1 MNNPSNLNKR
11 LYKLTILTLKF
22 LPIVMASAFMISNLI
37 HITAIQMICHII
49 GINAAQF
56 LFIYLTSYVFKFC
69 NYHRI
74 FIHYLVLKETI
85 NLIDWYVGIPI
96 SDKAIQIVHIAIALV
111 FIVIAVKMY
120 YNKNIKCI
128 KDNSNDKQRETSEV
142 TISVE

>member
-1 MNNPSNLNKR
+1 MTTTNKTDNLNKR

-22 LPIVMASAFMISNLI
+22 LPVVMASAFMISNLI
-37 HITAIQMICHII
+37 HIKAIQIIAHVI

-56 LFIYLTSYVFKFC
+56 LFIYLTSHVFKFC

-85 NLIDWYVGIPI
+85 NLIDWYIGIPI
-96 SDKAIQIVHIAIALV
+96 SDKAIQIVHIVIAV
-111 FIVIAVKMY
+111 IFIVIAVKMY

-128 KDNSNDKQRETSEV
+128 KNKDYDK
-142 TISVE
+142 

>member
-1 MNNPSNLNKR
+1 MSDNLNKR

-22 LPIVMASAFMISNLI
+22 LPIAMASAFMISNII
-37 HITAIQMICHII
+37 HISIVQIISHII
-49 GINAAQF
+49 GINIAQF

-74 FIHYLVLKETI
+74 FIHYLVLIETI
-85 NLIDWYVGIPI
+85 NVIDWYIGIPI
-96 SDKAIQIVHIAIALV
+96 SDKAMQITHIVISLV

-128 KDNSNDKQRETSEV
+128 KNKDYDGKRETSKA
-142 TISVE
+142 TISAQ

>member
-1 MNNPSNLNKR
+1 MTDNNLNKR

-37 HITAIQMICHII
+37 HITAIQIIAHII

-85 NLIDWYVGIPI
+85 NAVDWYIGIPI
-96 SDKAIQIVHIAIALV
+96 SDKAMQIVHIVIALV

-128 KDNSNDKQRETSEV
+128 KNKDYDGKRETSEV
-142 TISVE
+142 TISIE